1 MPDLVKLK
9 QKLTDRLHE
18 LGVRVHD
25 IEEDLRS
32 PLNPDFA
39 EQATEEEG
47 SEVLKGLETNALH
60 EAEQIQA
67 ALERMAAG
75 SYGECIKCGDN
86 ISPARLEAIPFAT
99 TCIKCAE

>member
-1 MPDLVKLK
+1 MLDLVDLK

-47 SEVLKGLETNALH
+47 SEVLKELETNALH

-67 ALERMAAG
+67 ALERIDAG
-75 SYGECIKCGDN
+75 SYGECSGCGEA
-86 ISPARLEAIPFAT
+86 ISPARLEALPYAT
-99 TCIKCAE
+99 TCIKCAV